1 MELPKELKKEIWDY
15 CLSNDITNIDEFIVK
30 LTKQGFNSERYG
42 NSPLDKTIEIKEKI
56 VEKIIEIPKEI
67 IVEKF
72 ISDEESKKLTDKI
85 NELEKQLQYKEI
97 FILEQQKNIEKL
109 KLNQKKDIYDED

>member
-15 CLSNDITNIDEFIVK
+15 CLANDITNIDEFIIK

-56 VEKIIEIPKEI
+56 IEVPKEV

-72 ISDEESKKLTDKI
+72 ISNDEESKKLTDKI
-85 NELEKQLQYKEI
+85 NELEKQLQEKEI